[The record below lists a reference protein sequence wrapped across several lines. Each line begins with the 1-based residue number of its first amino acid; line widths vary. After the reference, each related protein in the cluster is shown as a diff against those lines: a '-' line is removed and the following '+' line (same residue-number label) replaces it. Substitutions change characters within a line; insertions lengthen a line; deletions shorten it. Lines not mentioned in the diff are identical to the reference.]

1 MKLIYVIAFL
11 FGAARIAGVIW
22 PMDEQLQNLF
32 KSSAHLYVGGLFGA
46 WAALRWANRHVWDVM
61 TDSPRFPNVH
71 QLNKSIWFW
80 NRRSQLW
87 YTAWALS
94 LLELAAFIWSKWR

>member
-22 PMDEQLQNLF
+22 PMESQIQNLF
-32 KSSAHLYVGGLFGA
+32 KSSAHLFVGGMFGA
-46 WAALRWANRHVWDVM
+46 WAAIRYFCRTLDDEPYRVRM
-61 TDSPRFPNVH
+61 
-71 QLNKSIWFW
+71 
-80 NRRSQLW
+80 QLW

-94 LLELAAFIWSKWR
+94 LLELAAFIWSKAR